1 MLGLCSKMPKLNDY
15 ELNVFCRAA
24 KTIVKKGHLEINAIL
39 KFIGSDNHKQD
50 KKIIQKFYK
59 LQLLKK
65 HRPNTYE
72 LTSIGRMF
80 AIDAC
85 EWFKQRYA

>member
-1 MLGLCSKMPKLNDY
+1 MPNLDDY
-15 ELNVFCRAA
+15 ELNVFCRVA
-24 KTIVKKGHLEINAIL
+24 KIITKKGHLEINAIL
-39 KFIGSDNHKQD
+39 KLIGSSDYKQD
-50 KKIIQKFYK
+50 KKIIQKLYK

-65 HRPNTYE
+65 HRTNTYE

-85 EWFKQRYA
+85 DWFKQRYQT

>member
-1 MLGLCSKMPKLNDY
+1 MPHELNDY
-15 ELNVFCRAA
+15 ELGIYCRVA
-24 KTIVKKGHLEINAIL
+24 KTIVRKGHLEMNAIL
-39 KFIGSDNHKQD
+39 KFIGSANYKQD
-50 KKIIQKFYK
+50 KKIIEKFCK

-65 HRPNTYE
+65 HRSDTCE

-85 EWFKQRYA
+85 EWFKQRYS